1 MSTQKFGKMVR
12 ERREG
17 TNLTVSRAAELCEL
31 SDRGLTLIELGDV
44 DPKLSSVIKIATVLG
59 IYLGN
64 IEGCK
69 PQGVAEPPES
79 VAEPPPGHRKKQ

>member
-1 MSTQKFGKMVR
+1 MSTQKFGKLVR

-17 TNLTVSRAAELCEL
+17 KNLTVAHAAELCEL
-31 SDRGLTLIELGDV
+31 SDRGLALIELGDV

-64 IEGCK
+64 IESCK
-69 PQGVAEPPES
+69 PQS
-79 VAEPPPGHRKKQ
+79 VAEPPPGHKQKQ

>member
-1 MSTQKFGKMVR
+1 MSTQKFGKLVR

-17 TNLTVSRAAELCEL
+17 KNLTVAHAAELCEL
-31 SDRGLTLIELGDV
+31 SDRGLALIELGDV

-69 PQGVAEPPES
+69 PHS
-79 VAEPPPGHRKKQ
+79 VAEPPPGHKQKQ